1 MKRVFYIIALLA
13 IFLLQGCSN
22 NENEFDFDI
31 WCSCKL
37 NDKPLS
43 CEFYAFP
50 EGEYTSVVLN
60 DSYGSAYATLKDG
73 SKVEN
78 VGYAYYSEDEGKY
91 ATLSDYKNPS
101 GLTPIREGTF
111 YVACFPIQIGD
122 RHPYKAKTFTKTKD
136 KGLVI
141 EPIFTEDSY
150 YGVDGYK
157 FFEWEE

>member
-1 MKRVFYIIALLA
+1 MDGGWGTNEANIADIGIPYTLTALYDGNLYRDNTYISTYSNLTLGND
-13 IFLLQGCSN
+13 LQ
-22 NENEFDFDI
+22 
-31 WCSCKL
+31 L
-37 NDKPLS
+37 
-43 CEFYAFP
+43 
-50 EGEYTSVVLN
+50 EY
-60 DSYGSAYATLKDG
+60 LKITG
-73 SKVEN
+73 
-78 VGYAYYSEDEGKY
+78 AYYSEDEGKY

-157 FFEWEE
+157 FFEWDE